1 MNTQTNDRMIMTTQ
15 DWFVTV
21 LLTMFVPVGVIMLLI
36 WVFNPDTN
44 TNKSNYAKA
53 VLIIY
58 GLLFAVYIGYMVV
71 FGLAIFNSMT
81 SVLHTVLHF

>member
-1 MNTQTNDRMIMTTQ
+1 MNTHTNDRKIMTIQ

-21 LLTMFVPVGVIMLLI
+21 LLTMLVPVGVIMLLI

-58 GLLFAVYIGYMVV
+58 GLLFVVYIGYMVV

-81 SVLHTVLHF
+81 IILHSISTI